1 MKILDR
7 YILGKFLLSFT
18 FIVILMSLLTV
29 VVDFAEKVEDF
40 TEEDGPT
47 TQAVIFDY
55 YFNFVPYITS
65 LLIPLYSLIA
75 VIYFTSRLAANSEI
89 IAIIGSGVNF
99 YRILMPYMLGAFIIA
114 SLHFYANHYI
124 FPVSNKTRTQFEN
137 TYIWKH
143 NFQGPTDNI
152 HLFADKNEEMY
163 IKHYNRGDS
172 SGSVFSLMRYDSSG
186 KERIFTLTA
195 TRIKLV
201 ESPNKWRLFNY
212 YIRYVDGIKEK
223 IVRGNNLDTILRLT
237 SSDLSKRDNLK
248 DAMTSPQLKKYIQEE
263 KAKGSG
269 MIIPFQVELYR
280 RTADPFSIF
289 VLTLIGVSVASRKM
303 RGGMGW
309 HLVIG
314 MIVSALYIFMGKFSM
329 TFSTHGGL
337 PPIIGAWVPNILF
350 IGVGLYMLSKA
361 QK

>member
-7 YILGKFLLSFT
+7 YILGKYLISFT

-40 TEEDGPT
+40 MQPTGPT
-47 TQAVIFDY
+47 TYEIIFDY
-55 YFNFVPYITS
+55 YLNFVPYITS
-65 LLIPLYSLIA
+65 LLIPLYALIA

-99 YRILMPYMLGAFIIA
+99 YRILYPYVLEAFIIA

-124 FPVSNKTRTQFEN
+124 FPISNKTRTQFEN

-152 HLFADKNEEMY
+152 HLFASKNEEMY
-163 IKHYNRGDS
+163 LQHYNRKDS
-172 SGSVFSLMRYDSSG
+172 TGRMFSLMRYDSTG
-186 KERIFTLTA
+186 LERPFTLTA
-195 TRIKLV
+195 QRIKLL
-201 ESPNKWRLFNY
+201 EYPNKWRLTSY
-212 YIRYVDGIKEK
+212 HIRYVDGIKERL
-223 IVRGNNLDTILRLT
+223 VTGNQLDTFLRLT
-237 SSDLSKRDNLK
+237 NKDLSKRDNLK
-248 DAMTSPQLKKYIQEE
+248 DAMTTPELKAYIQEE
-263 KAKGSG
+263 LSKGTG
-269 MIIPFQVELYR
+269 LVLPFRVELYR

-309 HLVIG
+309 HLVLG

-337 PPIIGAWVPNILF
+337 PPIIGAWVPNLLF
-350 IGVGLYMLSKA
+350 IGVAIYMLLRA